1 MPRWSPR
8 STSSRRA
15 IGLQRTNGTLGGLVK
30 TTIYLPEGLDLRLE
44 ARASSSGTS
53 KAELELPVF
62 DSGLRRSVSQ
72 LDQDLIDHV
81 GVRAARR

>member
-1 MPRWSPR
+1 M
-8 STSSRRA
+8 
-15 IGLQRTNGTLGGLVK
+15 K

-53 KAELELPVF
+53 KAELVRRAVARLLDDELVEPDLELPVF
-62 DSGLRRSVSQ
+62 DSGLQRSASQ
-72 LDQDLIDHV
+72 LDQDLIDHI